1 MTFNTITNSIKNKI
15 ENIQKA
21 DQKKNL
27 KIKDITLIPEF
38 EKLLAMDDSVI
49 SAMTDS
55 MKKEG
60 FKPGHELH
68 VWFHNGKYI
77 LIDGHT
83 RRHCAIK
90 AGLTSVPCIIH
101 HFETIE
107 EAKSFAIR
115 EQTNRRNLSGEA
127 LLQAIATFNFEKGK
141 GNAGDEKGKASE
153 IIGKRLGISSK
164 TVEKAR
170 VVLKEATE
178 EQKEAIRKEELSVNQ
193 VYNQIR
199 GKAPTEN
206 SENNQQ
212 KLSVKE
218 KAFIDGI
225 RYAIAQ
231 INSGINLKNLYHQT
245 MDNFDYSKMTTSLR
259 DVDFEK
265 LFVESES
272 PSVPEEA

>member
-1 MTFNTITNSIKNKI
+1 MTFITISNSIKNKL

-21 DQKKNL
+21 DQKKTL
-27 KIKDITLIPEF
+27 KIKDIELIPEF
-38 EKLLAMDDSVI
+38 EKLLSMDESVI

-55 MKKEG
+55 MKKEK

-101 HFETIE
+101 HFEKME

-115 EQTNRRNLSGEA
+115 EQTDRRNLSGEA
-127 LLQAIATFNFEKGK
+127 LLQAVANFNFEKGK
-141 GNAGDEKGKASE
+141 GNSGDEKGKASE
-153 IIGKRLGISSK
+153 IIGKQLGVSSK

-170 VVLKEATE
+170 VVIKEATE

-199 GKAPTEN
+199 GKAPVEK

-225 RYAIAQ
+225 RYTIAQ
-231 INSGINLKNLYHQT
+231 INSGISLKDLYHQT
-245 MDNFDYSKMTTSLR
+245 MNTFDYSKMTDNLKEI
-259 DVDFEK
+259 DFSK
-265 LFVESES
+265 LFAESETT
-272 PSVPEEA
+272 SVPEEA

>member
-101 HFETIE
+101 HFETME

-115 EQTNRRNLSGEA
+115 EQTDRRNLSGEA

-153 IIGKRLGISSK
+153 IIGKQLGVSSK

-199 GKAPTEN
+199 GKAPAEK

-225 RYAIAQ
+225 RYTIAQ
-231 INSGINLKNLYHQT
+231 INSGISLKDLYHQT
-245 MDNFDYSKMTTSLR
+245 TNTFDYSKMTDNLKEI
-259 DVDFEK
+259 DFSK
-265 LFVESES
+265 LFAESETT
-272 PSVPEEA
+272 SVPEEA

>member
-27 KIKDITLIPEF
+27 KIKDIELIPEF

-101 HFETIE
+101 HFETME

-115 EQTNRRNLSGEA
+115 EQTDRRNLSGEA

-153 IIGKRLGISSK
+153 IIGKQLGISSK

-199 GKAPTEN
+199 GKAP
-206 SENNQQ
+206 SENTESNKP

-218 KAFIDGI
+218 RAFVDGI

-231 INSGINLKNLYHQT
+231 IKSAISLKDLYHQT
-245 MDNFDYSKMTTSLR
+245 TDNFDYSKMTTSLR

-272 PSVPEEA
+272 PSVPEEV

>member
-68 VWFHNGKYI
+68 VWFHNEKYI

-115 EQTNRRNLSGEA
+115 EQTDRRNLSGEA

-141 GNAGDEKGKASE
+141 GNAGDEK
-153 IIGKRLGISSK
+153 
-164 TVEKAR
+164 
-170 VVLKEATE
+170 
-178 EQKEAIRKEELSVNQ
+178 
-193 VYNQIR
+193 
-199 GKAPTEN
+199 
-206 SENNQQ
+206 
-212 KLSVKE
+212 
-218 KAFIDGI
+218 
-225 RYAIAQ
+225 
-231 INSGINLKNLYHQT
+231 
-245 MDNFDYSKMTTSLR
+245 
-259 DVDFEK
+259 
-265 LFVESES
+265 
-272 PSVPEEA
+272 